1 MQPASLEPFLKIFK
15 RSRLEQN
22 NNADVNAYALLFT
35 RKFLVQSASLEPF
48 LKRLVVKRLY
58 LHSYPLYYNLG
69 PHWENRSGHI

>member
-48 LKRLVVKRLY
+48 LKRLCV
-58 LHSYPLYYNLG
+58 G
-69 PHWENRSGHI
+69 PTFF